1 MKTLSLGVVIPTYN
15 GARVIA
21 EALESALRQEGPPDQ
36 VIVVDD
42 GSTDE
47 TAQVVRQFGDRVEYV
62 LQPNR
67 GPSAA
72 RNRGWGRLRTEAV
85 AFLDADD
92 LFLPGSLATRR
103 ALLAQGDTVWAS
115 TDGFLQDGTG
125 RRWPFSETYPPGAR
139 RAEGWIL
146 PDLLCRNFIC
156 TSGVIVWRDALSAA
170 GGFDESMR
178 WMEDWDLWLRLAA
191 RYPTHRS
198 PEPTFVQRLAPD
210 TLSSN
215 REAMIRMRYRAL
227 VKMWRLFPREVA
239 AAGAAARRS
248 VADAHNWFG
257 YHLASEGRW
266 NEARPFL
273 RTSIRLCPPQRRAWW
288 LLLRCLAAAGRPARS
303 TEQSSHPPDPCVPSS
318 STEAGDK

>member
-1 MKTLSLGVVIPTYN
+1 MKTLSIGVVIPTYN
-15 GARVIA
+15 AARVIA
-21 EALESALRQEGPPDQ
+21 EALESALRQEVPPDQ

-72 RNRGWGRLRTEAV
+72 RNRGWGRLQTAVV

-92 LFLPGSLATRR
+92 LFLPGALATRR
-103 ALLAQGDTVWAS
+103 ALLAQEDTVWAS

-139 RAEGWIL
+139 RGEGWIL
-146 PDLLCRNFIC
+146 PDLLCRNFIT
-156 TSGVIVWRDALSAA
+156 TSGVIVRRDALSSA

-191 RYPTHRS
+191 RHPTHRS
-198 PEPTFVQRLAPD
+198 SEPTFVQRLAPH

-215 REAMIRMRYRAL
+215 RDAMVRMRYRAL
-227 VKMWRLFPREVA
+227 VKIWRLFPREVA
-239 AAGAAARRS
+239 AAGPPARRS

-257 YHLASEGRW
+257 YALASKGYW

-273 RTSIRLCPPQRRAWW
+273 RTSIRLWPLQGRAWW
-288 LLLRCLAAAGRPARS
+288 LLLRCLTAACRPARS
-303 TEQSSHPPDPCVPSS
+303 AEQSSHGPDPCIPRS
-318 STEAGDK
+318 STELGEK